1 MGAISYSRF
10 RKNPGKV
17 IDQVIDG
24 EEPVTI
30 TRADGRDV
38 VIVSAEEWAAL
49 QETDHLLSSPKNV
62 RRLRRALAEIE
73 AGQVTEIDIP

>member
-1 MGAISYSRF
+1 MGAIPYGCS

-17 IDQVIDG
+17 IDS
-24 EEPVTI
+24 EELVTV
-30 TRADGRDV
+30 TRTDGRDV
-38 VIVSAEEWAAL
+38 VIVSAEERAAL